1 MRRKF
6 MIIEP
11 KARGFICVTTHPTGC
26 DANVLQ
32 QINLV
37 KSKGA
42 IANGPKKVLV
52 IGASTG
58 YGLASRISAAFGSG
72 AATIGVFFEKAGT
85 EKRPGT
91 AGWYN
96 TAAFTK
102 YAVPADV
109 RKLFYK
115 VKKAQG
121 VDITRC
127 FCGLNDPRNIID
139 SIKYAKEAGLY
150 AHNINADAFSD
161 ECRAKTIEVIK
172 RDLGKVDLV
181 VYSLAAPVRKMP
193 KTGEVVRSSLKPIG
207 QTYTSTAIDTNKNEI
222 ITASLEPATQE
233 EIDNTVKV
241 MGGQDWE
248 LWIEALKDADVLAEG
263 CKTVAYSYIGT
274 EITWP
279 IYWHGA
285 LGKAKEDLDRAAKA
299 NRQRLEGLKGD
310 AKVAVLKSVVTQA
323 SSAIPVMPLYIS
335 LCFKVMRQ
343 KGTYESVIEHI
354 FRMFSQSIYGDKA
367 EIDSE
372 DRLRMDSWELSSDVQ
387 GKCKELWPQVTTENL
402 FEISDYADYKKQ
414 FLQLFGFEVEG
425 VDYTK
430 DVNPEVAID
439 NLDNLVG

>member
-1 MRRKF
+1 

-26 DANVLQ
+26 DANVLE

-37 KSKGA
+37 KKKGKVE
-42 IANGPKKVLV
+42 NGPKKVLV

-72 AATIGVFFEKAGT
+72 AATIGVFFEKPGT
-85 EKRPGT
+85 AKRPGT

-102 YAVPADV
+102 YA
-109 RKLFYK
+109 
-115 VKKAQG
+115 
-121 VDITRC
+121 
-127 FCGLNDPRNIID
+127 
-139 SIKYAKEAGLY
+139 KEAGLY
-150 AHNINADAFSD
+150 AHNVNADAFSN
-161 ECRAKTIEVIK
+161 ECRDKVIEIIK
-172 RDLGKVDLV
+172 RDLGQVDLV

-193 KTGEVVRSSLKPIG
+193 ETGEVVRSSLKPIG

-222 ITASLEPATQE
+222 ITSSLEPATHE

-248 LWIEALKDADVLAEG
+248 LWIEALKNADVLADG

-299 NRQRLEGLKGD
+299 NEQRLASLHGD
-310 AKVAVLKSVVTQA
+310 ARVAVLKSVVTQA

-335 LCFKVMRQ
+335 MCFKIMREQ
-343 KGTYESVIEHI
+343 GIYESVIEHI
-354 FRMFSQSIYGDKA
+354 YRLFATTLYGNQA
-367 EIDSE
+367 EVDAE
-372 DRLRMDSWELSSDVQ
+372 GRLRMDSWELRDSVQ
-387 GKCKELWPQVTTENL
+387 NKCKELWLQVTTENL
-402 FEISDYADYKKQ
+402 FEKTDYADYKKQ
-414 FLQLFGFEVEG
+414 FLQLFGFEVPG